1 METVAFVFWFI
12 LLVFLIAVL
21 CALIMMMTAVV
32 CMTLWALVKPSISA
46 LIDRWVDWFDRRT
59 SC

>member
-1 METVAFVFWFI
+1 METVAFVLSCI
-12 LLVFLIAVL
+12 ALAVIAVVACVL
-21 CALIMMMTAVV
+21 VVVIAAVI
-32 CMTLWALVKPSISA
+32 CMTMWALVKPSISA